1 MARRVV
7 EGAGLETST
16 DGFDFNTLRKIAQFC
31 QRLMAESKP
40 TKDAIEKC
48 RSMAENVGNVEV
60 VAGAIT
66 RHIKFSSGSKQLL
79 CWYLLDSL
87 SKTHPDTFC
96 LSFGPQVQEL
106 AIHHMNWLNPKDE
119 LKYSKLVDTWKTL
132 FGLRVCEEILRG
144 KEVRKA
150 EHELEEKEKA
160 ERKAKGEPEEEEQ
173 AKKQWDT
180 KEMIIGRVEDGQVME
195 RIAPCKYYLL
205 GICNS
210 ANCTQPHPPG
220 LFGSINPKKI
230 FGDWV
235 CLKCGF
241 KNVGSRV
248 KCWRNE
254 CTGVKPEHN
263 GINLQSLQKN
273 PLKEQFGYDIGWG
286 DEEDEKGNE
295 PAVEHYSNTNWEEY
309 RAERMANY
317 KGLWTRWS
325 NTRRK
330 LDPSF
335 ADRGTLLLFPPPPL
349 FGVKSSHTYTQTPLR
364 RPASPATSARH
375 PSRWERRSAHNVVR
389 SRRPPRRPLPPRSP
403 PRKVS
408 AKTCSSRR
416 RACRSRRCRAACPPP
431 SRSWSPCAA
440 ALSTPTTPS
449 FWTSSCRRCSSAK
462 TTPPSNSS
470 RRSGHPSSSGYR
482 FFSCCCLRF
491 SPRARATQH
500 ATLFSLTHRPSPPAT
515 ASGRRTRAPTTG
527 RPTSFRL
534 CLPCGSLCPCRTS
547 TRVYVF
553 DSVFFFPPPFR
564 TPTHAHNQN
573 RSSTAWW
580 RRRLPSRSPRLP
592 LLQQHRARAQS
603 RSKPHGSQHIFGGMG
618 QKQKKRK
625 QTKKKSSYS
634 QHQLHGVPLGC
645 WYSRAICFF
654 HLGERAKEQETYRI
668 LTQLRK
674 KKLRKNKTN
683 TPLTLPS
690 HFPLSAPA
698 PPSSSRS
705 TRVFLQSNHRA
716 QRRLVRQVRLC
727 LLHVTCPMI

>member
-7 EGAGLETST
+7 EGAGLETSN

-295 PAVEHYSNTNWEEY
+295 PAVEHYSNTNWEQY
-309 RAERMANY
+309 RAERVANY

-335 ADRGTLLLFPPPPL
+335 ADRDPAPSAGQPCHQCSAPLKVGAAFCTQCGTKQAAAAAPAPAAPQPTEEGEREDLLFP
-349 FGVKSSHTYTQTPLR
+349 
-364 RPASPATSARH
+364 
-375 PSRWERRSAHNVVR
+375 
-389 SRRPPRRPLPPRSP
+389 
-403 PRKVS
+403 
-408 AKTCSSRR
+408 
-416 RACRSRRCRAACPPP
+416 
-431 SRSWSPCAA
+431 
-440 ALSTPTTPS
+440 
-449 FWTSSCRRCSSAK
+449 
-462 TTPPSNSS
+462 
-470 RRSGHPSSSGYR
+470 
-482 FFSCCCLRF
+482 
-491 SPRARATQH
+491 
-500 ATLFSLTHRPSPPAT
+500 
-515 ASGRRTRAPTTG
+515 
-527 RPTSFRL
+527 
-534 CLPCGSLCPCRTS
+534 S
-547 TRVYVF
+547 TRVSQPEVPCSLSAAVSELVSVCRNIVNAYDPQLLDKFLQTLQQCKDDPTFQQLPQERSSIILRAISTGYSKWAAHKSPNDRTPDFLQALSSMRELMPLQNF
-553 DSVFFFPPPFR
+553 DESVFNSMVAETAPF
-564 TPTHAHNQN
+564 AF
-573 RSSTAWW
+573 SSTAAAAAA
-580 RRRLPSRSPRLP
+580 PS
-592 LLQQHRARAQS
+592 AGA
-603 RSKPHGSQHIFGGMG
+603 GTI
-618 QKQKKRK
+618 
-625 QTKKKSSYS
+625 
-634 QHQLHGVPLGC
+634 
-645 WYSRAICFF
+645 
-654 HLGERAKEQETYRI
+654 
-668 LTQLRK
+668 
-674 KKLRKNKTN
+674 
-683 TPLTLPS
+683 TL
-690 HFPLSAPA
+690 
-698 PPSSSRS
+698 
-705 TRVFLQSNHRA
+705 
-716 QRRLVRQVRLC
+716 
-727 LLHVTCPMI
+727 